1 MVDVQCMLR
10 RCLSVGQLEYAAG
23 QSIYEG
29 YFEDENFSL
38 DHKAAGVVSMYNNG
52 KPNTNGSQVE
62 ELTVYWTCYC
72 FSFTDT

>member
-1 MVDVQCMLR
+1 MLICR
-10 RCLSVGQLEYAAG
+10 LSEVNDSMAAG

-29 YFEDENFSL
+29 YFEDENFNL

-62 ELTVYWTCYC
+62 QSVSCRTCWSLSSICMAY
-72 FSFTDT
+72 